1 MPALT
6 AEHIE
11 PLSEKPVAIEYARWR
26 NKRGGYEVT
35 VLEVHH
41 REGPEGGYR
50 TTVAVRGSKTSPTK
64 RVTWPAGVFQRTFEP
79 VGPKL
84 KIPTCWDRIK
94 A

>member
-6 AEHIE
+6 TVNVE
-11 PLSEKPVAIEYARWR
+11 PFSEKPIAIEYARWR
-26 NKRGGYEVT
+26 SKRADYEVT

-50 TTVAVRGSKTSPTK
+50 TTVTVQGSKTSPTR

-84 KIPTCWDRIK
+84 KIPTRWERLK